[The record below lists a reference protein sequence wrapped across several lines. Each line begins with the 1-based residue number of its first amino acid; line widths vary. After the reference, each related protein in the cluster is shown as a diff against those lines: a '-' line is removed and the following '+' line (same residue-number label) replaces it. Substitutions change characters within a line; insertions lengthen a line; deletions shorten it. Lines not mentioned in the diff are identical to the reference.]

1 MSDLTT
7 SFHAFAQPLKSKVT
21 QLTEKSLLYQHYP
34 TLKKATNSELG
45 DTPGYVY
52 EELVQ
57 LTYSDLTMA
66 TQLAIYLADC
76 LDTNGV
82 KIRSAKTLHHLIR
95 MGSRQFRKTL
105 RTEKDDVLR
114 KAANSSDPLVAKIIA
129 DSRKNLF
136 DEELISKDDLA
147 SDEILPQPTLSGMGG
162 SSGSKGFGNT
172 PISKE
177 NIGHKVLEII
187 DKAVNITDQRDE
199 VMKMC
204 LANSEVGDYQPVE
217 VQGQPLTS
225 TMQTSQTMK
234 TSQRSLGT
242 SFMAGKKHVPGRAG
256 GGWESSED
264 ENYDEPTNQLEQ
276 SMSEVS
282 LSSPIKKDIMLDS
295 ACEALEDDESTESIP
310 QFRIY
315 CSLEIMPT
323 LAEVNDCYNMCQE
336 VDTLIVL
343 DQIKVILED
352 TKSNMRAT
360 RAMLVLECYLRS
372 GKVKPEIVKS
382 MFCDVLTTFH
392 QNCDAIEAA
401 IKAKKLVLTITTMNK
416 NKSLKT

>member
-82 KIRSAKTLHHLIR
+82 KIRSAKTLHYLIR

-114 KAANSSDPLVAKIIA
+114 KTANSSDPLVAKIIA
-129 DSRKNLF
+129 DSRNNLF

-162 SSGSKGFGNT
+162 SSGNT
-172 PISKE
+172 
-177 NIGHKVLEII
+177 
-187 DKAVNITDQRDE
+187 
-199 VMKMC
+199 
-204 LANSEVGDYQPVE
+204 
-217 VQGQPLTS
+217 
-225 TMQTSQTMK
+225 
-234 TSQRSLGT
+234 
-242 SFMAGKKHVPGRAG
+242 F
-256 GGWESSED
+256 
-264 ENYDEPTNQLEQ
+264 
-276 SMSEVS
+276 
-282 LSSPIKKDIMLDS
+282 
-295 ACEALEDDESTESIP
+295 
-310 QFRIY
+310 
-315 CSLEIMPT
+315 
-323 LAEVNDCYNMCQE
+323 
-336 VDTLIVL
+336 
-343 DQIKVILED
+343 
-352 TKSNMRAT
+352 
-360 RAMLVLECYLRS
+360 
-372 GKVKPEIVKS
+372 
-382 MFCDVLTTFH
+382 
-392 QNCDAIEAA
+392 
-401 IKAKKLVLTITTMNK
+401 KLF
-416 NKSLKT
+416 